1 MNQSVY
7 WNVSVFER
15 CSHEKKSANG
25 IFPKFPLDFMDETRQ
40 PLSQIGIPGTSGPPR
55 EKAKAR
61 VQIPRDGY
69 SWS

>member
-7 WNVSVFER
+7 WNVSVLNVT
-15 CSHEKKSANG
+15 SHEKKSANG
-25 IFPKFPLDFMDETRQ
+25 TVFSPSFRLTDETRQ